1 MSAMNCLSGDLT
13 VKSSLVQASGYNC
26 SNQQSLKS
34 NLLWWW
40 WLRKDTSV
48 VHFVTMKLTHWC
60 IWWLGICTVTATQ
73 LFQTVKVTIKM
84 TDLPSSG
91 SVCPYFSPSACKS
104 QRYSRNPSAPH
115 SFTLQPHIPS
125 HRLKRNTH
133 ALKLGVEVS
142 SCLVPFDPL
151 RSQKEARADRG
162 HGSVQY
168 LGFDD
173 SLRQT

>member
-1 MSAMNCLSGDLT
+1 MVTSLSKAHLSKPQATTAPTSSHLNPICCDDGDWGRIHLSFT
-13 VKSSLVQASGYNC
+13 LWRWSLHTDAS
-26 SNQQSLKS
+26 
-34 NLLWWW
+34 
-40 WLRKDTSV
+40 V
-48 VHFVTMKLTHWC
+48 
-60 IWWLGICTVTATQ
+60 WWLGICTVTATQ

-115 SFTLQPHIPS
+115 SFTLQPRIPS